1 MSTTALV
8 SEGRVAEGDSMIRVE
23 GLTKKFGDFVAV
35 DDVSFDVKKGEIF
48 GLLGPNGAGKSTTL
62 RILSTLARPTKGTA
76 TIGGYDIVN
85 DDTEVRKLI
94 GIVSEKMIMYDRLTA
109 RENLWFFGS
118 LFDIPRDVLTKRI
131 DELLD
136 LVQLTKWKDAQVGT
150 FSTGMRQ
157 RMNVVR
163 SLLNMPRVLFLD
175 EPTLGL
181 DPQSSVEIREF
192 VKKLNRENGTTI
204 IVTTHTMVDADMLCN
219 RIAII
224 DHGKV
229 VALDT
234 SSGLKKLIS
243 GEDSTVLKLGI
254 ANLTT
259 DLLESLRTLDCVKSA
274 SQEGPTQIRL
284 IARGRRRL
292 RRCDRRGEAEGRE
305 DNIDRER
312 PADAR
317 GRLPAPDGPR
327 GKRQRGP
334 EDPARVAARI
344 WWRAREDKVKLMGAK
359 TLLSHSFRIAWK
371 DLLELERNKFGL
383 VLLIVMP
390 LFMLGMVGFIYP
402 TSGNSVSNA
411 ARRDSQHGLGIQQL
425 DHREP
430 DVHLR
435 PGPDQQ
441 QDEHD
446 EALCGAERLRCQELD
461 SGRQPRG
468 RDNHPEQLLGKPPQR
483 EAGDAHDHDRPV

>member
-1 MSTTALV
+1 MSRTALV
-8 SEGRVAEGDSMIRVE
+8 SADRVPEGGSMIRVE
-23 GLTKKFGDFVAV
+23 NLTKKFGDFVAL

-76 TIGGYDIVN
+76 SIGGYDIVK

-118 LFDIPRDVLTKRI
+118 LFEIPGDVLTQRI

-136 LVQLTKWKDAQVGT
+136 LVQLTKWKNALVGT

-163 SLLNMPRVLFLD
+163 ALLNMPRVLFLD

-204 IVTTHTMVDADMLCN
+204 IVTTHTMVDADMLCD

-234 SSGLKKLIS
+234 STNLKKLIS
-243 GEDSTVLKLGI
+243 GGDNTVLKLGV
-254 ANLTT
+254 ANLTA
-259 DLLESLRTLDCVKSA
+259 DLLETLRTLECVQSV
-274 SQEGPTQIRL
+274 SQENSTHIRL
-284 IARGRRRL
+284 IARGDDAFDSVIDAVRSKGGKIASIENL
-292 RRCDRRGEAEGRE
+292 QPTLE
-305 DNIDRER
+305 DVFLHLTGHEVRDS
-312 PADAR
+312 ADQKI
-317 GRLPAPDGPR
+317 P
-327 GKRQRGP
+327 
-334 EDPARVAARI
+334 
-344 WWRAREDKVKLMGAK
+344 
-359 TLLSHSFRIAWK
+359 
-371 DLLELERNKFGL
+371 LERHRRFG
-383 VLLIVMP
+383 
-390 LFMLGMVGFIYP
+390 
-402 TSGNSVSNA
+402 A
-411 ARRDSQHGLGIQQL
+411 
-425 DHREP
+425 
-430 DVHLR
+430 
-435 PGPDQQ
+435 
-441 QDEHD
+441 
-446 EALCGAERLRCQELD
+446 
-461 SGRQPRG
+461 
-468 RDNHPEQLLGKPPQR
+468 PQR
-483 EAGDAHDHDRPV
+483 RVR